1 MSIKKLF
8 KRTIESMGS
17 QLVLAK
23 VSLISKPV
31 GLYYHQLFE
40 RNGKPSLDIALDKKE
55 GTIIYINFILQ
66 DESFVYLNATPITK
80 KCDLQ
85 FTLPAEEI
93 TTNNY
98 RHFSHAEFTTALC
111 DKELWVF
118 RNGFGSSSCDYY
130 SINDENGLLFKNGV
144 FLGMVFRKLS
154 DYEIDQLRISGY
166 N

>member
-55 GTIIYINFILQ
+55 GTIVYINFILQ
-66 DESFVYLNATPITK
+66 DESLVYLNSIPTTK
-80 KCDLQ
+80 KCELQ
-85 FTLPAEEI
+85 FTLPEEEI
-93 TTNNY
+93 TANNY
-98 RHFSHAEFTTALC
+98 HHFSHAEFTIAIC
-111 DKELWVF
+111 DKDLWVF
-118 RNGFGSSSCDYY
+118 RNDFDSSSCDYY

-144 FLGMVFRKLS
+144 FLGIVFRKLS
-154 DYEIDQLRISGY
+154 DYEIAQLHISGY